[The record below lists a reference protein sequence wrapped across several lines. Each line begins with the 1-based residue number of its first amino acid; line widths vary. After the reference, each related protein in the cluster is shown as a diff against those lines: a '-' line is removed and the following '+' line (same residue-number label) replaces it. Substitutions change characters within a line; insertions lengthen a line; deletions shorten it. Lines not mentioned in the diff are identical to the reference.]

1 MVRGMTRFGKPGVVR
16 GALVTTVLLTSL
28 SLVGCGQVAN
38 GDNPLGGNG
47 NSGDKSS
54 TQPSAGGDKS
64 SSKPKKST
72 PPDPYKLT
80 SNVKNTDGEVKIDK
94 IIKLAVAGGT
104 LSSVKVT
111 GAVLDHGKTKKVN
124 LDGELTDGKTGW
136 TASEL
141 LEPSGEYTV
150 KTTGTNSEGKTES
163 DKSTFTT
170 KDVSLDNQIFPSF
183 AGTMS
188 GTVGVATPVVLQFD
202 LPVKDKATFEKHL
215 HVSSTSDQKGSWHWY
230 NDKEVHWRPAEYW
243 EPGTKVKATADLNS
257 VPAGHGLYGQKS
269 ISTSFTVGDA
279 VITKVNLKSHKA
291 KVYVNGKKARTIPI
305 SAGKPGDDTR
315 SGVSVM
321 TQKLTDYTMT
331 SEMIGLPKTGPESYA
346 LTAAYAMRITTSG
359 EFLHSAP
366 WNAGYLGKQNASH
379 GCVGMTVEDSRWLFK
394 HAKSGSPV
402 SVTGSKRTLD
412 PLNGLT
418 DWNVDFKT
426 YAKGSA
432 L

>member
-1 MVRGMTRFGKPGVVR
+1 M
-16 GALVTTVLLTSL
+16 
-28 SLVGCGQVAN
+28 VGCGQIAR

-47 NSGDKSS
+47 N
-54 TQPSAGGDKS
+54 PGDKS
-64 SSKPKKST
+64 SSPSSTGTNQPKSQPKKSA
-72 PPDPYKLT
+72 PPADPYKLT
-80 SNVKNTDGEVKIDK
+80 SNIKDEATDVKIDK
-94 IIKLAVAGGT
+94 VLKLSASNGT
-104 LSSVKVT
+104 LSKVRVT
-111 GAVLDHGKTKKVN
+111 GSVLDHGETKKVSV
-124 LDGELTDGKTGW
+124 DGALTDGKTGW

-150 KTTGTNSEGKTES
+150 KSTGTSTAGKKET
-163 DKSTFTT
+163 DTTTFST
-170 KDVSLDNQIFPSF
+170 KEVSLDNQIFPSF

-202 LPVKDKATFEKHL
+202 LPVKNKATFQKHL

-243 EPGTKVKATADLNS
+243 EPGTKVTATADLNS
-257 VPAGHGLYGQKS
+257 VPAGNGLYGQKS

-279 VITKVNLKSHKA
+279 VITKVNLKSHIA

-315 SGVSVM
+315 SGTSVM

-366 WNAGYLGKQNASH
+366 WNAGYFGKQNASH
-379 GCVGMTVEDSRWLFK
+379 GCIGMSVEDSGWLFK

-402 SVTGSKRTLD
+402 VVTGSKRSLD

-418 DWNVDFKT
+418 DWNVDFDT